1 MHRSSHSSAPTF
13 AKSFWWL
20 FTSSWLNVLMVPI
33 PLSVLAEHLHW
44 GALIIFVFNFLALV
58 PLAKLLG
65 DCTEQVSIKLG
76 PTLSALA
83 NVTFGDSFAPPSYEP
98 PRQAPMHYPSEGE
111 VHEQQAY
118 PAS

>member
-58 PLAKLLG
+58 PLAKLL
-65 DCTEQVSIKLG
+65 
-76 PTLSALA
+76 
-83 NVTFGDSFAPPSYEP
+83 APPSYEP

-118 PAS
+118 PTS